1 MMNENRIKYNLENAL
16 IRQHK
21 AQDLFHKH
29 RILENSIKK
38 AIRDMGEQ

>member
-1 MMNENRIKYNLENAL
+1 MMNKNRIKYNLENAL
-16 IRQHK
+16 MKQHK

-29 RILENSIKK
+29 QILENSIKK